1 MGYQMDRVRTTLVV
15 ALLSATVAAHGQA
28 VSTYD
33 CRHTSTAPVID
44 GDGGDSAWTRA
55 PGLNLVDVEDLTGQR
70 QHSRPT
76 VARML
81 WDEDNLYFLFEM
93 IDADVWSTFDN
104 RDDQIWQQE
113 VVEIFIDPDG
123 DGLDYAEI
131 EVNPLNT
138 IFDLLL
144 SRPWADSGRGFAE
157 WNPDFVSAVSVDG
170 TLNDPDDVDQGW
182 TVEVALPW
190 AALATDIRDVMNG
203 QSLPPNVGDRWRLNL
218 YRWERPRVGTDVT
231 GEEPSAWSPVG
242 DNDFH
247 RPDRFGWLTFVGVP
261 TAVKAEP
268 WARVKSEA
276 TAW

>member
-1 MGYQMDRVRTTLVV
+1 M
-15 ALLSATVAAHGQA
+15 
-28 VSTYD
+28 
-33 CRHTSTAPVID
+33 
-44 GDGGDSAWTRA
+44 
-55 PGLNLVDVEDLTGQR
+55 
-70 QHSRPT
+70 
-76 VARML
+76 
-81 WDEDNLYFLFEM
+81 
-93 IDADVWSTFDN
+93 
-104 RDDQIWQQE
+104 
-113 VVEIFIDPDG
+113 
-123 DGLDYAEI
+123 
-131 EVNPLNT
+131 NPLNT

-261 TAVKAEP
+261 TAVEAEP